1 MVKLADDYR
10 SNNNKFEKAGI
21 KVPKYDQD
29 KMIEHTSQ
37 TPIWVHF
44 GGGNLFRAFHAMIAQ
59 KLLNKGEMQ
68 SGIIVA
74 EAYDDEVISQI
85 YQKYNNRHLSVV
97 MKADG
102 TLDKELVAS
111 VGDAIYYSKE
121 NHEGWEKL
129 AKIFENPSLQLATF
143 AFTEKGYKLND
154 AEGNLTLAAKK
165 DMDNDPEN
173 AVTNMGAVA
182 RLLYRRYKAGQYPI
196 AMVSTDNFS
205 QNGLELETEVMKIA
219 NGWLENG
226 IVDQG
231 FLDYLKDKK
240 KVTFPWTMIDR
251 ITPNPSTTVASELKD
266 QGFEDGNIIHTKK
279 HTNIAPFTNTE
290 ETHYLVIEDD
300 FPNGRPKLE
309 DAGVIMTSRETVNDA
324 DQMKVTAC
332 LNPLH
337 TSLAILGCLLGF
349 TSIATEVQDPDLKKE
364 IMNLGYG
371 EDLPVVK
378 DPKIINPKEFI
389 DELVNKRLPNKN
401 IPDTPQRIASDTSQ
415 KIPIRYGVTIKHY
428 VDSSTLDPKN
438 LKFIPFIIAAWC
450 RYLMGIDDNGK
461 KFQPSPDPLYDD
473 LHQVVSSIKLGDT
486 DLDVSAALKPILSNQ
501 EIFANDLYK
510 IGLAPV
516 IEADFKKLTAGPGA
530 VRKELHDLVEN
541 HAYDLNK

>member
-1 MVKLADDYR
+1 MVKLADNYQID
-10 SNNNKFEKAGI
+10 NNEFTKIGI
-21 KVPKYDQD
+21 KVPSYNQD
-29 KMIEHTSQ
+29 KMKEQ
-37 TPIWVHF
+37 TAKEPLWVHF

-59 KLLNKGEMQ
+59 KLLNKGEMK
-68 SGIIVA
+68 SGVIVA
-74 EAYDDEVISQI
+74 ESYDDEVISKV
-85 YQKYNNRHLSVV
+85 YKKYNDRHLSVV
-97 MKADG
+97 MNADG
-102 TLDKELVAS
+102 SLDEELVTS
-111 VGDAIYYSKE
+111 VADAIYYSKT
-121 NHEGWEKL
+121 NPDGWEKL

-154 AEGNLTLAAKK
+154 AYGNLTAAAKS
-165 DMDNDPEN
+165 DMDNDPEK
-173 AVTNMGAVA
+173 ASTNMGAVA
-182 RLLYRRYKAGQYPI
+182 RLLYHRYLAGQYPI

-219 NGWLENG
+219 NGWQQNG
-226 IVDQG
+226 IVEDD
-231 FLDYLKDKK
+231 FIDYLKDRK
-240 KVTFPWTMIDR
+240 KVSFPWTMIDR
-251 ITPNPSTTVASELKD
+251 ITPNPSTTVAEELKE
-266 QGFEDGNIIHTKK
+266 QGFEDDEIIHTSK

-300 FPNGRPKLE
+300 FPNGRPKFE
-309 DAGVIMTSRETVNDA
+309 DAGVIMADRETVNDA

-378 DPKIINPKEFI
+378 DPKIINPKKFI
-389 DELVNKRLPNKN
+389 DELVTKRLPNKN

-428 VDSSTLDPKN
+428 VDNPDLDPKN
-438 LKFIPFIIAAWC
+438 LRFIPFIIAAWC
-450 RYLMGIDDNGK
+450 RYLMGIDDNGDE
-461 KFQPSPDPLYDD
+461 FQTSPDPLYDG
-473 LHQVVSSIKLGDT
+473 LHQVVASVKLGTT
-486 DLDVSAALKPILSNQ
+486 DIDVSALLKPILSNQ
-501 EIFANDLYK
+501 EIFANDLYA
-510 IGLAPV
+510 IGLAPI
-516 IEADFKKLTAGPGA
+516 IENDFKKLIAGPGA

-541 HAYDLNK
+541 HSYELN